1 MTQPLWNACL
11 KQLELE
17 LSAQEFNTWIRP
29 LHLHH
34 SEQSATQSWYL
45 LAPNRFVLEWVKKH
59 FFVRITNLLIELN
72 HGKDLQLVLQVGS
85 RPQTAVKT
93 TYKPPERQGNLSFNF
108 DTGNPPQQL
117 IIAPKKQPSFPFS
130 SAKSKPDVC
139 LAPSRPKSNQRY
151 ESPLNPRYTFNNFI
165 IGQSNQLAHAASQQ
179 ASHQGGFNPLFLY
192 GGVGLG
198 KTHLMH
204 AVGHALE
211 QKQPD
216 SRIVYLHSERFVS
229 EMVKALQERR
239 IDEFKHYYRSV
250 DILLIDDIQFLLGKI
265 RSQEEFFHTFN
276 ALMEGHQQVIITCD
290 RTPGA
295 LNGLEE
301 RLRSRLASG
310 LSIKV
315 EIPSVDTRVEII
327 NTKASQARLVLPD
340 NVSHFVA
347 ENVSPN
353 IRELEGA
360 LHRLIAN
367 ARLMNQHI
375 DLDFAKQILD
385 DFIQTSHQKTWTVA
399 DIQQQVANYFN
410 LSVQEL
416 LSKSR
421 SRQIVRPRQ
430 IALTLAKELTQENLP
445 SLGRAFGGKDRSTV
459 LYSCRAVHQFQ
470 HKSPK
475 DYQDYLNLMD
485 VLQQSG

>member
-1 MTQPLWNACL
+1 MTQALWNACL
-11 KQLELE
+11 KQLELD

-34 SEQSATQSWYL
+34 SEQNAEQSWHL
-45 LAPNRFVLEWVKKH
+45 LAPNRFVLEWVKTH
-59 FFVRITNLLIELN
+59 FFQRIESLLTELN
-72 HGKDLQLVLQVGS
+72 HGKSISLALQVGS
-85 RPQTAVKT
+85 RPQGRKSRHKT
-93 TYKPPERQGNLSFNF
+93 KPRPSSENLSFNF
-108 DTGNPPQQL
+108 DTP
-117 IIAPKKQPSFPFS
+117 AAKAKTHRPKQRQSTTHFTSPSN
-130 SAKSKPDVC
+130 DVC
-139 LAPSRPKSNQRY
+139 LAPKPNRLNPRY
-151 ESPLNPRYTFNNFI
+151 ESPLNPRYTFNNFVT
-165 IGQSNQLAHAASQQ
+165 GQSNQLAHAASQQ
-179 ASHQGGFNPLFLY
+179 ALHHGGFNPLFLY

-204 AVGHALE
+204 AVGHSLE
-211 QKQPD
+211 QQQPD

-239 IDEFKHYYRSV
+239 IDEFKQYYRSV
-250 DILLIDDIQFLLGKI
+250 DVLLIDDIQFLLGKM

-276 ALMEGHQQVIITCD
+276 ALMEGHQQIIITCD

-295 LNGLEE
+295 LSGLEE

-315 EIPSVDTRVEII
+315 DAPSVDTRVDIV
-327 NTKASQARLVLPD
+327 NTKAEQAKLKLTD
-340 NVSHFVA
+340 DVSLFVA

-353 IRELEGA
+353 VRELEGA
-360 LHRLIAN
+360 LHRLVAN

-375 DLDFAKQILD
+375 DLNFAQQILD
-385 DFIQTSHQKTWTVA
+385 DFIQTHQEKAWTVA
-399 DIQQQVANYFN
+399 EIQQQVASYFN
-410 LSVQEL
+410 ISIQEL

-445 SLGRAFGGKDRSTV
+445 ALGRAFGGKDRSTV
-459 LYSCRAVHQFQ
+459 LHSCRVVHQFQ
-470 HKSPK
+470 NKSPK
-475 DYQDYLNLMD
+475 DYQDYLNLMENFR
-485 VLQQSG
+485 QN

>member
-1 MTQPLWNACL
+1 MTQALWNACL

-34 SEQSATQSWYL
+34 SEQNAEQSWHL
-45 LAPNRFVLEWVKKH
+45 LAPNRFVLEWVKAH
-59 FFVRITNLLIELN
+59 FFKRITQLLIELN
-72 HGKDLQLVLQVGS
+72 HGKHISLALQVGS
-85 RPQTAVKT
+85 RPQLRKHNKNPA
-93 TYKPPERQGNLSFNF
+93 QSLQNLSFNF
-108 DTGNPPQQL
+108 AANGDKKPQ
-117 IIAPKKQPSFPFS
+117 S
-130 SAKSKPDVC
+130 SSKTTYYSQRSQQQSNVC
-139 LAPSRPKSNQRY
+139 LAPAPLRMNPRY
-151 ESPLNPRYTFNNFI
+151 ESPLNQRYTFNNFV

-179 ASHQGGFNPLFLY
+179 AIEQGGVNPLFLY

-198 KTHLMH
+198 KSHLMH
-204 AVGHALE
+204 AVGHSLG

-229 EMVKALQERR
+229 EMVKALQDRR
-239 IDEFKHYYRSV
+239 IDEFKQYYRSV
-250 DILLIDDIQFLLGKI
+250 DVLLIDDIQFLIGKM

-276 ALMEGHQQVIITCD
+276 ALMEGHQQIIITCD
-290 RTPGA
+290 RTPNA

-301 RLRSRLASG
+301 HLRSRLSSG

-315 EIPSVDTRVEII
+315 DTPSVDTRIDIV
-327 NTKASQARLVLPD
+327 NTKAKQANFKLPN
-340 NVSHFVA
+340 NVSQFVA

-375 DLDFAKQILD
+375 DLDFAKKILD
-385 DFIQTSHQKTWTVA
+385 DLIQTQPEKIWTVSE
-399 DIQQQVANYFN
+399 IQQQVASYFN
-410 LSVQEL
+410 LSVSEL

-445 SLGRAFGGKDRSTV
+445 SLGKAFGGKDRSTV
-459 LYSCRAVHQFQ
+459 LYSCRAVHQLQ
-470 HKSPK
+470 SKSPK

-485 VLQQSG
+485 SLRGN